1 MKLMACRH
9 SLVNLQTGSRS
20 MTIWSSVLRLLF
32 VVALAIYI
40 GGFTFY
46 SAVVIPVLHDRLESS
61 LETGLVTQRVTDLLN
76 LLGLVTLSLGWCV
89 YGLSVVFGV
98 RSGRGSRCK
107 IWPLMIS
114 SICLV
119 VLLVLHR
126 VLDRKL
132 ETGTFSGFYPW
143 HRAYLWA
150 STVQW
155 FANLGMLIQS
165 TGVFTWS
172 PESRR

>member
-1 MKLMACRH
+1 
-9 SLVNLQTGSRS
+9 
-20 MTIWSSVLRLLF
+20 MTICTSMLRLLF
-32 VVALAIYI
+32 VVVLSIYI

-61 LETGLVTQRVTDLLN
+61 LETGLVTQRVTDMLN

-89 YGLSVVFGV
+89 YGLSAVSGV
-98 RSGRGSRCK
+98 RSDPGSRCK
-107 IWPLMIS
+107 IWPLVVS

-119 VLLVLHR
+119 ALLILHR

-132 ETGTFSGFYPW
+132 ETSTFAGFYPY
-143 HRAYLWA
+143 HRAYLWT

-155 FANLGMLIQS
+155 IANLGLLSQS
-165 TGVFTWS
+165 TSAFTS
-172 PESRR
+172 TNRY

>member
-1 MKLMACRH
+1 MAIWTGALRVLF
-9 SLVNLQTGSRS
+9 LVTLS
-20 MTIWSSVLRLLF
+20 
-32 VVALAIYI
+32 IYI

-61 LETGLVTQRVTDLLN
+61 LETGLITQRVTDVLN
-76 LLGLVTLSLGWCV
+76 LLGVVTLSLGWSV
-89 YGLSVVFGV
+89 YGLGAIRAYRGD
-98 RSGRGSRCK
+98 RSGRFR
-107 IWPLMIS
+107 IWPLVIS

-132 ETGTFSGFYPW
+132 ETNMFSGFYPC
-143 HRAYLWA
+143 HRAYLWT

-155 FANLGMLIQS
+155 FANLALLIQL
-165 TGVFTWS
+165 TAVFTPS
-172 PESRR
+172 PGFRR

>member
-1 MKLMACRH
+1 MLVHRH
-9 SLVNLQTGSRS
+9 CFVNSQADSRS
-20 MTIWSSVLRLLF
+20 MTIWTSVLRLLY
-32 VVALAIYI
+32 VVVLSIYI

-61 LETGLVTQRVTDLLN
+61 LETGLVTQRVTDVLN

-89 YGLSVVFGV
+89 YALNAGFGLPGD
-98 RSGRGSRCK
+98 RDSRCT
-107 IWPLMIS
+107 IWPLVIS

-132 ETGTFSGFYPW
+132 ESGTFTGFYPC

-155 FANLGMLIQS
+155 FANLGLLIQS
-165 TGVFTWS
+165 TGVFTRS
-172 PESRR
+172 PRPRR